1 MGSPFPRV
9 SARGSE
15 EAAQDSKAMANAQ
28 EAPPPRW
35 HAPQE
40 GVEERPEECLRLFN
54 SLVDGKVRRS
64 RDGEAVWE
72 RREADESLRNAPL
85 LHTNVPFRQVPF
97 VPAKGRGSK
106 VVSWYI
112 CGPTVYDSAHVGHA
126 RNYVTFDIVRRI
138 LEDYFGYNVVY
149 VMNVTDIDDKIIL
162 RARRNHLLDE
172 YKQEVKGDLERVLS
186 DCQAA
191 LRQALEKQQAMV
203 FASMEAA
210 AGEPEPKRRDEL
222 EVVAKQESLK
232 LEKLRKSQ
240 DDLETQSNRR
250 CLEGMIDTCSDALA
264 VMLDKTRGKE
274 VTDHSIFKAHASRY
288 EEEFMEDMESLGVRP
303 PTVLTRVSEYMEEIV
318 HYVEKIICNGLG
330 YVSNGSVYFST
341 QAYQE
346 AGHRYGKLRPWA
358 VGSSTLASEGEVGGD
373 FATMEKR
380 HPNDFALWKASK
392 PGEPSWDSPWGKGR
406 PGWHI
411 ECSAMASSI
420 LGMNIDIHTGG
431 EDLKFPHHDNELAQA
446 EAYYHCEGCRQW
458 VNYFL
463 HSGHLGI
470 EGLKMSKSLKN
481 FVTIRQALE
490 ETSARQLRLLFVMQ
504 PWERAM
510 SYSATTMS
518 EVRARETLLKNFYQ
532 NVEVAKR
539 MADKAGQASTK
550 RWSQLELSLQASLE
564 EVQAR
569 VHERLQDN
577 LDTRGAMDALCDLVK
592 QTNIYLSGRGG
603 SDALPQSLLLDS
615 VERYVSRILSCFG
628 LAGGLSFAS
637 TSTSERAQAS
647 HQVAPWLDAFASFRD
662 EIRSI
667 ARGGGDASRILSAC
681 DRLRDE
687 TLVDLGIRLEDKA
700 NGSVW
705 KLDDPAALRL
715 EVEEKRRTAR
725 EAERLKAARKVAAKA
740 KEIAKWERLSASP
753 RTALSDR
760 YSAFDADENP
770 THDVHGDPLDGKQLD
785 KAKKEADKIRKQRA
799 QYMDKEAQEPGFLDE
814 LRSERDQLVAQVEDV
829 SLR

>member
-1 MGSPFPRV
+1 M
-9 SARGSE
+9 
-15 EAAQDSKAMANAQ
+15 
-28 EAPPPRW
+28 
-35 HAPQE
+35 
-40 GVEERPEECLRLFN
+40 
-54 SLVDGKVRRS
+54 
-64 RDGEAVWE
+64 
-72 RREADESLRNAPL
+72 
-85 LHTNVPFRQVPF
+85 
-97 VPAKGRGSK
+97 PAKGKGSRC
-106 VVSWYI
+106 VSWYI

-162 RARRNHLLDE
+162 RARRNYLLDQ
-172 YKQEVKGDLERVLS
+172 YKQEVEGDLERVLN
-186 DCQAA
+186 DGRAA
-191 LRQALEKQQAMV
+191 LRQALEKQQGV
-203 FASMEAA
+203 VSASMEAF
-210 AGEPEPKRRDEL
+210 AGESEPKRKEEL
-222 EVVAKQESLK
+222 EVVIKQESLK
-232 LEKLRKSQ
+232 LEKVRSAQ
-240 DDLETQSNRR
+240 DELETQSSNR
-250 CLEGMIDTCSDALA
+250 CLDGMIAACSDALA
-264 VMLDKTRGKE
+264 VMLDSTRGKE

-358 VGSSTLASEGEVGGD
+358 VGSSALASEGEVGGD
-373 FATMEKR
+373 FATTEKR

-446 EAYYHCEGCRQW
+446 EAYYHGEGCCQW

-504 PWERAM
+504 PWERSM
-510 SYSATTMS
+510 SYSTTTMS
-518 EVRARETLLKNFYQ
+518 EVRAREALLKNFYQ

-539 MADKAGQASTK
+539 TANKTGQASSK
-550 RWSQLELSLQASLE
+550 RWNQPELSLLASLQD
-564 EVQAR
+564 VQAR
-569 VHERLQDN
+569 VHDRLQDN
-577 LDTRGAMDALCDLVK
+577 LDTRGAMDALCELVK
-592 QTNIYLSGRGG
+592 QTNIYLSGCGG
-603 SDALPQSLLLDS
+603 TVALPQSLLLGH
-615 VERYVSRILSCFG
+615 VEQYVSRILSCFG
-628 LAGGLSFAS
+628 LTDGLSFTSSSAS
-637 TSTSERAQAS
+637 DRTSAS
-647 HQVAPWLDAFASFRD
+647 DHVAPYMDAFASFRD
-662 EIRSI
+662 VIRNI
-667 ARGGGDASRILSAC
+667 ARSGGDASQILSAC

-700 NGSVW
+700 DGSVW
-705 KLDDPAALRL
+705 KRDDPATLRL
-715 EVEEKRRTAR
+715 EVEEKRRLAR
-725 EAERLKAARKVAAKA
+725 EAERLKASRKVAAKA

-760 YSAFDADENP
+760 YSAFDVDENP
-770 THDVHGDPLDGKQLD
+770 THDMQGNLLEGKPLD

-799 QYMDKEAQEPGFLDE
+799 QYVDKEVQDPGFLDA
-814 LRSERDQLVAQVEDV
+814 LRAEWHQLTAQVEDI
-829 SLR
+829 SLG